1 MHRRLFETLGT
12 LAALAVVTVAGCK
25 KDPLSDL
32 DGNPAAVL
40 TNFSYLQL
48 GIGDQASVTAQII
61 DARATPLAVPITFSP
76 CTGDVT
82 VVTDTSYHPVPATSA
97 RAIVTAVS
105 ANPSCVVVA
114 GGGVTDTVTVAI
126 LPAAF
131 NGTLSSTT
139 PAGGDTLTITSS
151 TTLKFDPATVSVV
164 FGGGTEGLIASKTAD
179 VVKVLVPFGA
189 AGPLTING
197 IAVTYIP
204 GLVVSLPTSASVTQ
218 TGDRWVG
225 DNAFATAPAIA
236 LPTAVGGET
245 YVLTNLPAT
254 NNADQCAETAAN
266 FDFGST
272 GPCTIYSFT
281 VAAPTRLKFIV
292 DWDSGADLDTYS
304 CSAADPMSCF
314 EDSGSGATGAQPQE
328 FEFTYPAGTHYFVV
342 ENYDGVA
349 TTNIFATIRRT
360 Q

>member
-1 MHRRLFETLGT
+1 MNRRLFETLGT

-48 GIGDQASVTAQII
+48 GIGDEASFTAQII

-82 VVTDTSYHPVPATSA
+82 VTTDTSYHPVPATSA

-105 ANPSCVVVA
+105 ANPSCVVVS
-114 GGGVTDTVTVAI
+114 GGGVSDTVVVAV
-126 LPAAF
+126 LPEAF
-131 NGTLSSTT
+131 NGTLSATT
-139 PAGGDTLTITSS
+139 LQGGDTLTITSS
-151 TTLKFDPATVSVV
+151 ATLKFDTATVSVT
-164 FGGGTEGLIASKTAD
+164 FGGGTAGLIASKTPD
-179 VVKVLVPFGA
+179 VVTVLVPFGA
-189 AGPLTING
+189 TGAITING
-197 IAVTYIP
+197 IDVTYVE
-204 GLVVSLPTSASVTQ
+204 GLVVSLPAAAVTQ
-218 TGDRWVG
+218 TGDLWTG
-225 DNAFATAPAIA
+225 DDAFATAPTIA
-236 LPTAVGGET
+236 VPSVVGT
-245 YVLTNLPAT
+245 QTVVLTNLPAT

-272 GPCTIYSFT
+272 GPCTIFKFT
-281 VAAPTRLKFIV
+281 VAAPTKLKFTV

-314 EDSGSGATGAQPQE
+314 EDPGSGATGAQPQE

-342 ENYDGVA
+342 ENYDGTP

>member
-1 MHRRLFETLGT
+1 MNRRLFETLGT

-32 DGNPAAVL
+32 DGNPSAIV

-48 GIGDQASVTAQII
+48 GIGDEAAVTAQVI

-82 VVTDTSYHPVPATSA
+82 VANDTSYHPVPATSA

-105 ANPSCVVVA
+105 ANPSCIIVA
-114 GGGVTDTVTVAI
+114 GGGVTDSVTVAI
-126 LPAAF
+126 LPEAF
-131 NGTLSSTT
+131 NGTLSATT
-139 PAGGDTLTITSS
+139 VAGGDTLTITSS
-151 TTLKFDPATVSVV
+151 ATLKFDTATVGVV

-189 AGPLTING
+189 AGPVTING
-197 IAVTYIP
+197 IAVTYVS
-204 GLVVSLPTSASVTQ
+204 GLVVSLPAGASVTQ

-225 DNAFATAPAIA
+225 DDAFATAPTIA
-236 LPTAVGGET
+236 VPTTVGART
-245 YVLTNLPAT
+245 VVLTNLPAT
-254 NNADQCAETAAN
+254 NNAAQCAETAAN

-272 GPCTIYSFT
+272 GPCTIYRFS
-281 VAAPTRLKFIV
+281 VAAPTKLKFTV
-292 DWDSGADLDTYS
+292 DWDSAADLDTYS
-304 CSAADPMSCF
+304 CAAADPMSCF
-314 EDSGSGATGAQPQE
+314 EDPGSGATGAQPQE

-342 ENYDGVA
+342 ENYDGTA
-349 TTNIFATIRRT
+349 TANIFVTIIRT